1 MSCVLIDARTR
12 TVSSETRNSPPSTGS
27 LSSVSSAHCAQSG
40 AAQSARCTG
49 ISLTH
54 CTAADKTFFHSY
66 LFLRATLII
75 IIILVTQRG
84 LWGGNERRSMERVK
98 QCATDLMR
106 DKDSDMGDFV
116 WDKSADLDYKRTR
129 SVCDFKKLIYFFLII
144 IFLFA

>member
-49 ISLTH
+49 ISLSH
-54 CTAADKTFFHSY
+54 CTAAGKTFFHSY

-75 IIILVTQRG
+75 IIKIIIILVTQRG
-84 LWGGNERRSMERVK
+84 LWGKKRKEKRAACE
-98 QCATDLMR
+98 AMR
-106 DKDSDMGDFV
+106 DRSD
-116 WDKSADLDYKRTR
+116 A
-129 SVCDFKKLIYFFLII
+129 
-144 IFLFA
+144 

>member
-54 CTAADKTFFHSY
+54 CTAAGKTFFHSY

-84 LWGGNERRSMERVK
+84 LWGGNERRSVERVK

>member
-54 CTAADKTFFHSY
+54 CTAAGKTFFHSY

>member
-49 ISLTH
+49 ISLSH
-54 CTAADKTFFHSY
+54 CTAAGKTFFHSY

-75 IIILVTQRG
+75 IIIIIILVTQRG
-84 LWGGNERRSMERVK
+84 LWGGKRKEKRAACE
-98 QCATDLMR
+98 AMR
-106 DKDSDMGDFV
+106 DRSD
-116 WDKSADLDYKRTR
+116 A
-129 SVCDFKKLIYFFLII
+129 
-144 IFLFA
+144 

>member
-49 ISLTH
+49 ISH
-54 CTAADKTFFHSY
+54 CTAAGKTFFHSY

-75 IIILVTQRG
+75 IIIIIVTQRG
-84 LWGGNERRSMERVK
+84 LWGEKRKEKRAACE
-98 QCATDLMR
+98 AMR
-106 DKDSDMGDFV
+106 DRSD
-116 WDKSADLDYKRTR
+116 A
-129 SVCDFKKLIYFFLII
+129 
-144 IFLFA
+144 

>member
-54 CTAADKTFFHSY
+54 CTAAGKTFFHSY

-84 LWGGNERRSMERVK
+84 LWGENERRSVERVK

-116 WDKSADLDYKRTR
+116 RDKSADLDYKRTR